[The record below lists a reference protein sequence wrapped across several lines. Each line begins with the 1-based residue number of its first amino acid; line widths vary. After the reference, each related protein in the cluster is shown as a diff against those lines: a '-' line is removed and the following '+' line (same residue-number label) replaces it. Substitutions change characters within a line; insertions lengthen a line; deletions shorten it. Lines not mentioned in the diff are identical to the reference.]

1 MSTNFSK
8 FVNDHALLELLE
20 AQVILSSESCTP
32 DADLTLAQICGSDFW
47 DEFNPG
53 EPNKLGALMKTLVS
67 NKNVPF
73 VFVRA
78 NSANHALYRL
88 ANEEV

>member
-1 MSTNFSK
+1 MSKSFSK
-8 FVNDHALLELLE
+8 FVDDHTLLKLLE
-20 AQVILSSESCTP
+20 AQVILSSKPCSP
-32 DADLTLAQICGSDFW
+32 DVELTLAQICGSDFW
-47 DEFNPG
+47 KEFDRG
-53 EPNKLGALMKTLVS
+53 EANRLGALMKALVAS
-67 NKNVPF
+67 KRVPF